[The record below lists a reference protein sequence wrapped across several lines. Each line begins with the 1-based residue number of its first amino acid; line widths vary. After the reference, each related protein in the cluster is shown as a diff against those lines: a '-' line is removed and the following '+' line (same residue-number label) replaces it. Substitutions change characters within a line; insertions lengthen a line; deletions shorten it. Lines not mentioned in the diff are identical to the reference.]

1 MEAPVGE
8 LAGEFVREA
17 RVGASGE
24 GDVFLQGLIDDFQ
37 SRTAMSKRDMRRM
50 LEKDA
55 ASFLQSS
62 CRILKAS
69 TKGPGAEYLIE
80 LVESGDGKRPDR
92 SRTASPRHRH
102 PVRESMGAVRC
113 NAGHQAP
120 PYGISIGGHDGTER
134 RYRARETRP
143 GDR

>member
-17 RVGASGE
+17 RAGVASGE

-37 SRTAMSKRDMRRM
+37 SRAAMSKRDMRRM
-50 LEKDA
+50 LEKNA

-80 LVESGDGKRPDR
+80 FGRIR
-92 SRTASPRHRH
+92 
-102 PVRESMGAVRC
+102 
-113 NAGHQAP
+113 
-120 PYGISIGGHDGTER
+120 
-134 RYRARETRP
+134 
-143 GDR
+143 